1 MPYGRNQSQGQ
12 GHSREVDR
20 QSPTGLIF
28 LIVLT
33 FTTLQIRSFR
43 VSWNARLKQKCS
55 WHDLMMSI
63 LLVLNSFMKNL
74 STTKSHDLI
83 SDFFRGQ
90 ASRPYVRIGMHLL
103 KISWIITS
111 SDAIRPTLP
120 NMLFAAFGIIQRA
133 LEWSRLH
140 KIYTEISHFRHPRQF
155 MAGQTRGSSTDN
167 VTSRTNAQTT
177 WLTKVDGH
185 V

>member
-1 MPYGRNQSQGQ
+1 MHHGMPYGRNQSQGQ

-74 STTKSHDLI
+74 STTKSNDLI

-90 ASRPYVRIGMHLL
+90 ASRPYIP
-103 KISWIITS
+103 S
-111 SDAIRPTLP
+111 AIRFS
-120 NMLFAAFGIIQRA
+120 N
-133 LEWSRLH
+133 
-140 KIYTEISHFRHPRQF
+140 YTERTSLQLVLFQADDCFCRKPRVFADSYIRSFTEFQTAICAISRVP
-155 MAGQTRGSSTDN
+155 
-167 VTSRTNAQTT
+167 
-177 WLTKVDGH
+177 
-185 V
+185 